1 MLTGSTQDVNN
12 RAIYRNF
19 SFYRK
24 GRLLGVFIVFMA
36 VIFPTT
42 FVYASVFSGISDF
55 VGSMLQPVTPEPE
68 ATETYKN
75 SQTVALAEAP
85 LNHELNQSP
94 LEELPVVV
102 EGSAVSANLSVSP
115 AKGDDKAK
123 SNTSSDQISVYI
135 VHEGDTLSQIAK
147 MFEVSPNTILWA
159 NDIPRKSSLKVGQK
173 LVILPV
179 NGIQYTI
186 KKGDT
191 INKIA
196 KNYSADADEIR
207 DYNDVQ
213 DSSLSVGDVIIIPNG
228 EVPTPVITTIKKAI
242 TGIISQDSG
251 PYIGGYYI
259 RPAKGS
265 KTQGIHGHNGVDF
278 SARSGLSVVAAAGGE
293 VLISRSG
300 GYNGGYG
307 SYIVI
312 NHPNGTQTLY
322 AHLSAN
328 FVSAGDSVSQG
339 QLIGNIGNTGRSTGP
354 HLHFEIHGAKN
365 PF

>member
-1 MLTGSTQDVNN
+1 MV
-12 RAIYRNF
+12 
-19 SFYRK
+19 
-24 GRLLGVFIVFMA
+24 VA
-36 VIFPTT
+36 VIFPTS

-55 VGSMLQPVTPEPE
+55 VGNILQPTTDEQE
-68 ATETYKN
+68 KEETYKN
-75 SQTVALAEAP
+75 SQTAMALEAP
-85 LNHELNQSP
+85 LNHEPNQSP
-94 LEELPVVV
+94 EEEDTPVVI
-102 EGSAVSANLSVSP
+102 EGSAVSAGLSVTP
-115 AKGDDKAK
+115 AKSDDKAK
-123 SNTSSDQISVYI
+123 PNASGDQISVYI

-147 MFEVSPNTILWA
+147 MFDVSPNTILWA

-179 NGIQYTI
+179 SGIQYTI

-191 INKIA
+191 IGKIA
-196 KNYSADADEIR
+196 KNHSADADEIR
-207 DYNDVQ
+207 DFNDIQ
-213 DSSLSVGDVIIIPNG
+213 DSSLRVGDIIIIPNG
-228 EVPTPVITTIKKAI
+228 EEIPTPVATIVKK
-242 TGIISQDSG
+242 ISNFISPEPSNNIQTD
-251 PYIGGYYI
+251 GYFV
-259 RPAKGS
+259 RPAKGGR
-265 KTQGIHGHNGVDF
+265 TQGVHGHNGVDF
-278 SARSGLSVVAAAGGE
+278 SARSGVAVIAAAGGE
-293 VLISRSG
+293 VLISRSS

-307 SYIVI
+307 RYIVI